1 MGGDEMIGEWI
12 TQGFGIGVVICA
24 AGFTVLAFALVWL
37 VRLGLALKRLKEDD
51 NRNEKNR
58 PRPD

>member
-1 MGGDEMIGEWI
+1 MIGEWI

-37 VRLGLALKRLKEDD
+37 VLLGLAIKRLKEDD